1 MTVSSVLPAGSK
13 PSSDSAQPTLLVIM
27 VMAVAYVVF
36 AKLSYFSTV
45 PPGYAS
51 AIWPPA
57 GIALAGVLIYGKRI
71 LPGVWLGSFIVNGLI
86 PELTGSITELFITL
100 VLTLV
105 ISTGAT
111 LQALVGVYWL
121 KRYAGYPSGLKD
133 EKSVLLFLL
142 YGGALSATI
151 NSTLSVAM
159 LVATGKTPLANALN
173 NWLTWWSGDLFGIII
188 FTPLAL
194 VWLLKDT
201 AAWRQRRLVTTL
213 PMLVMFALTA
223 GAVVYEAKFNNELIQ
238 YEFDRQTQNLNNSL
252 KLALDN
258 DIHVLGALKSFFLHS
273 TDVSREEFK
282 LFTEDLLKDYQDIQS
297 MSWDLLIQ
305 NSERAD
311 FEKKI
316 QQQGFPNFQIV
327 ELDSNRQA
335 IRAKDKPSYVV
346 VTYTEPYK
354 GNEKALGYDISSNPT
369 RLAAINIATDSG
381 ELAITPRIKLI
392 QDKSQ
397 YSVLAIMPLYAK
409 NSTQLT
415 LEEKRLTILGYI
427 VGIIRAD
434 NVIKS
439 ALKQSNTVGLSY
451 RLIDSSAPTDE
462 QLLYA
467 SDGAFPE
474 PLVIQEKA
482 WFSDQKT
489 LSSRIVIPFGGRD
502 WTFEIIPNQD
512 YVATHRSGHTW
523 LVMLVGLMLTS
534 LVTLIS
540 LIASGRSRWL
550 QQLISESTAELKQQ
564 HSTALLL
571 MQDKEKLD
579 ARLSLILNATGEG
592 IFGIDLN
599 GECVF
604 MNSSALRLLG
614 YASEQEVLGKH
625 SHQLMHYAHADGS
638 YYHVQYCPIYKAL
651 HGESNASID
660 TEVFWRKDG
669 TSFPIQYESH
679 PFMQD
684 EKIIGC
690 VVNFMDITVRKRKE
704 AQLLAAKEKAEK
716 LAETKTQFLAN
727 MSHEIRTP
735 MNAIIGFSDLALF
748 DEMPTKTRTYLQD
761 INTAS
766 NHLLTILND
775 ILDISKLDAGHMSII
790 PSPFELKVLLTYIYN
805 LFVKAA
811 QAKGLVLSLDIA
823 KNIPDNLMGDS
834 VRLRQVLINLVG
846 NAVKFTQQGEVKLN
860 VTLQQLTATEARL
873 LFSVID
879 TGIGI
884 SAAQQDKLFKP
895 FSQVEDGFSRSYE
908 GTGLGLVISQDLI
921 QLMGGHI
928 SLVSNSGF
936 GSCFSFELLLP
947 LVSLATVDV
956 PKPSLETE
964 ATLLKGIKI
973 LVAED
978 DAFNQKLVNLLLT
991 RYGASVTFA
1000 DNGLEALAKLEQD
1013 TFDVVLMD
1021 LHMPAMN
1028 GFEAT
1033 LEIRKQARYAQLPV
1047 IALSAGVTD
1056 EEKQSCL
1063 SVGMNDFVAK
1073 PINKVELLATLER
1086 WLRP

>member
-1 MTVSSVLPAGSK
+1 MTISSVLPAGSK
-13 PSSDSAQPTLLVIM
+13 PSSDSAQPTLLVII

-71 LPGVWLGSFIVNGLI
+71 WPGVWLGSFIVNGLI
-86 PELTGSITELFITL
+86 PELTGSITEQFITL
-100 VLTLV
+100 ALTLV

-201 AAWRQRRLVTTL
+201 DAWRQRRLVTTL

-223 GAVVYEAKFNNELIQ
+223 GAVVYEAKYSNERIRLEFDKQVEELNNALEISLANQVHGLHSVKSFLLASKEVNRDEFRILTQQLLADYPEIQSISWAPLIQ
-238 YEFDRQTQNLNNSL
+238 SADR
-252 KLALDN
+252 
-258 DIHVLGALKSFFLHS
+258 
-273 TDVSREEFK
+273 DVFEK
-282 LFTEDLLKDYQDIQS
+282 T
-297 MSWDLLIQ
+297 IQ
-305 NSERAD
+305 N
-311 FEKKI
+311 
-316 QQQGFPNFQIV
+316 QGFPTFQIT
-327 ELDSNRQA
+327 ELDANQQRV
-335 IRAKDKPSYVV
+335 RAKERSYYVP
-346 VTYTEPYK
+346 VTFIEPYQTNNK
-354 GNEKALGYDISSNPT
+354 VIDFDNASNSG
-369 RLAAINIATDSG
+369 RLATLNLATDSG
-381 ELAITPRIKLI
+381 ELALSPRIKLI
-392 QDKSQ
+392 QDQTQ
-397 YSVLAIMPLYAK
+397 YGVLAVIPVYRK
-409 NSTQLT
+409 NLPQQT
-415 LEEKRLTILGYI
+415 LAEKRLAIDSYI
-427 VGIIRAD
+427 TGALKLKD
-434 NVIKS
+434 LLTS
-439 ALKQSNTVGLSY
+439 ALKHSNTIGLSY
-451 RLIDSSAPTDE
+451 RLLDSSAPTDE
-462 QLLYA
+462 QLLYT
-467 SDGAFPE
+467 SDESFPG

-482 WFSDQKT
+482 WFSDQQT
-489 LSSRIVIPFGGRD
+489 LSSRITLPFGGRV
-502 WTFEIIPNQD
+502 WTFEIVPKQD
-512 YVATHRSGHTW
+512 YFATHSSGHTW
-523 LVMLVGLMLTS
+523 LVMLIGLMLTS
-534 LVTLIS
+534 LVALIS
-540 LIASGRSRWL
+540 LIASGRARWL
-550 QQLISESTAELKQQ
+550 QQLISESTEELKQGHERALELMREKETLSMAIEQ
-564 HSTALLL
+564 SQSSVKITDLDANIVYVNQAFVDSTGYSREEIIGQKSSLLKSNKTPLSTYKAMWVALSNDKDWQGEFINLTKQGKEFNELAWISPIRESDGSIHRYLCVAEDITERKKTNALL
-571 MQDKEKLD
+571 
-579 ARLSLILNATGEG
+579 
-592 IFGIDLN
+592 
-599 GECVF
+599 V
-604 MNSSALRLLG
+604 
-614 YASEQEVLGKH
+614 
-625 SHQLMHYAHADGS
+625 
-638 YYHVQYCPIYKAL
+638 
-651 HGESNASID
+651 
-660 TEVFWRKDG
+660 
-669 TSFPIQYESH
+669 
-679 PFMQD
+679 
-684 EKIIGC
+684 
-690 VVNFMDITVRKRKE
+690 
-704 AQLLAAKEKAEK
+704 AAKEKAEK

-748 DEMPTKTRTYLQD
+748 DEMPTETRTYLQD

-775 ILDISKLDAGHMSII
+775 ILDISKLEAGYMSII
-790 PSPFELKVLLTYIYN
+790 PSPFELKALLTPIYN

-846 NAVKFTQQGEVKLN
+846 NAVKFTPQGEVKLN
-860 VTLQQLTATEARL
+860 ITLQHLTATEARL
-873 LFSVID
+873 LFSVQD

-895 FSQVEDGFSRSYE
+895 FSQVEDGFSRSFE
-908 GTGLGLVISQDLI
+908 GTGLGLVISQELI

-928 SLVSNSGF
+928 SLVSNPEF

-947 LVSLATVDV
+947 LVSQVTLEDS
-956 PKPSLETE
+956 KPSLETE
-964 ATLLKGIKI
+964 ASVLKGIKI
-973 LVAED
+973 LVVED
-978 DAFNQKLVNLLLT
+978 DAFNQKIVNLLLS
-991 RYGASVTFA
+991 RYGASLTFA